1 MTSWGHIALID
12 RSFAD
17 DLIAG
22 RKTVE
27 SRFMKTRRAPF
38 GAVQAGDLIVF
49 KISGGQVIG
58 TWRATWV
65 REFVGLSPA
74 EMQTISRRYNSR
86 ILAPRCYWLAKRN
99 ARFGVLIGLAYCGFP
114 VNEIRYRR
122 QFGNAWITSR
132 PLQTKL
138 PRVAVPTKRKRA
150 G

>member
-1 MTSWGHIALID
+1 MTSRRHIALID
-12 RSFAD
+12 RLFAD

-49 KISGGQVIG
+49 KISGGPVIG
-58 TWRATWV
+58 AWRALWV
-65 REFVGLSPA
+65 REFVGLSPS
-74 EMQTISRRYNSR
+74 EMQMISRRYNNR

-99 ARFGVLIGLAYCGFP
+99 ARFGVLIGLAFCGP
-114 VNEIRYRR
+114 LLGEIRYTR

-132 PLQTKL
+132 TVQSKMPNID
-138 PRVAVPTKRKRA
+138 PANKRTRA